1 MHRGM
6 CSGAGNRVFR
16 AAERLIRAC
25 NPFEASPS
33 RLWSLLTLIPQRIR
47 RAVTAAAA
55 ACYTYTLAQFLAM
68 VCLLLASAFVQ
79 LTMKVRGC
87 WQGGGGTPKR
97 LCAHARNRGFGE
109 RIWSA
114 YSPSEARAAAG
125 AVTFVSSVHYLAVI
139 SDPAVVVPRQTG
151 GRIACVSLF
160 EFLGRGCV
168 SSPPRPSLPVP
179 PSFGMLVHGTVPSPA
194 PSATSPSSPTVRVQ

>member
-87 WQGGGGTPKR
+87 GQGGREMPKR
-97 LCAHARNRGFGE
+97 LCAHARNRGIGE

-114 YSPSEARAAAG
+114 YAPPEGSRRCWRCDVRVFRALSCGDFGSGSCRSPPNR
-125 AVTFVSSVHYLAVI
+125 
-139 SDPAVVVPRQTG
+139 RQNCL
-151 GRIACVSLF
+151 CVSI
-160 EFLGRGCV
+160 
-168 SSPPRPSLPVP
+168 
-179 PSFGMLVHGTVPSPA
+179 
-194 PSATSPSSPTVRVQ
+194 